1 MDNSHLNVAIIAGPN
16 GSGKSTCGPAILQEY
31 FDFDKLINADIIASG
46 LSAFH
51 PDAVAI
57 QASRIMLQ
65 RIRSLRVGQESFA
78 FETTLASRSFSRM
91 IKEMKA
97 EGYQFTLLYLW
108 LNTPELAVSRV
119 AERVILGGHSV
130 PEDVIRRRYRT
141 SICNFFDLYQ
151 PLADNWYM
159 VDNSERE
166 NLAFV
171 ASGVR
176 SSEPTIYNKD
186 KWERIQRF
194 KNE

>member
-1 MDNSHLNVAIIAGPN
+1 
-16 GSGKSTCGPAILQEY
+16 
-31 FDFDKLINADIIASG
+31 
-46 LSAFH
+46 
-51 PDAVAI
+51 
-57 QASRIMLQ
+57 
-65 RIRSLRVGQESFA
+65 
-78 FETTLASRSFSRM
+78 
-91 IKEMKA
+91 
-97 EGYQFTLLYLW
+97 
-108 LNTPELAVSRV
+108 V